1 MIVSWT
7 FFDLRAHYC
16 VDTLLNVFLAIAVD
30 NLANAHELTKDEEEE
45 QAAEEEVRT
54 IQSSRCLS
62 RTQRGLLET
71 WTRDERCRV
80 HVQIITRTEWFHSSV
95 GHENEETGSRATDA
109 TQQSKANVCWP
120 LELIEP
126 TLLVSFSRTKKE
138 YVENVVKTAFD
149 VPSSPPQYQSSN
161 TDILDRQLFEKND
174 LDYIPG
180 LDYDMGPVFIPSK
193 ILILASVRLVER
205 KRFRP

>member
-1 MIVSWT
+1 MIVLWT
-7 FFDLRAHYC
+7 FLDLRVHRC

-54 IQSSRCLS
+54 VQPSRCLS
-62 RTQRGLLET
+62 RTRRGLLET
-71 WTRDERCRV
+71 WTRDKRCGV
-80 HVQIITRTEWFHSSV
+80 HVQINTLTEWFHTSAS
-95 GHENEETGSRATDA
+95 HENEETRSRADDT
-109 TQQSKANVCWP
+109 TQQSKTNVCP
-120 LELIEP
+120 SVELIEW
-126 TLLVSFSRTKKE
+126 TLLVSVSRTKKE

-193 ILILASVRLVER
+193 ILISIRLVER
-205 KRFRP
+205 IRFLS